1 MTRDTSKDRFEE
13 IVAKEHL
20 TLPSFAEG
28 LNSLMSTGQSM
39 RVEGTNVVRVPFGVR
54 QPQKKRPVRPQ
65 RLATLVLPFQPV
77 GSPTPPPQA
86 A

>member
-1 MTRDTSKDRFEE
+1 MCFYYSVPQRFILAGGDSMTRDISKDRFEE

-39 RVEGTNVVRVPFGVR
+39 G
-54 QPQKKRPVRPQ
+54 
-65 RLATLVLPFQPV
+65 
-77 GSPTPPPQA
+77 
-86 A
+86 